1 MAYTIEDIYDELDL
15 RLDQQDYEIK
25 LGEDEVTIY
34 KNGVPATATVY
45 FDNPP
50 GRPQGIAIDFSV
62 GRERTHGYYELQS
75 SDFDD
80 IITDIYDT
88 LSHTPDSPVDPF
100 ERLRESTEVKSSV
113 RYLQEL
119 GYTVKKAR

>member
-25 LGEDEVTIY
+25 LGDDEVIIY

-45 FDNPP
+45 FDNPA
-50 GRPQGIAIDFSV
+50 GRPQGIAIDFKV
-62 GRERTHGYYELQS
+62 GQENTHGYYELQS

-88 LSHTPDSPVDPF
+88 LSHVPDSPVDPF
-100 ERLRESTEVKSSV
+100 ERMAESTEVKTSV
-113 RYLQEL
+113 KFLQEC

>member
-25 LGEDEVTIY
+25 LDDDEVTIY
-34 KNGVPATATVY
+34 KNGIPATATVY

-50 GRPQGIAIDFSV
+50 GRPQGIAIDFHV
-62 GRERTHGYYELQS
+62 GQKRTHGYYELQS

-88 LSHTPDSPVDPF
+88 LSHVSDSPVDPF
-100 ERLRESTEVKSSV
+100 ERVAESIEVKSSV
-113 RYLQEL
+113 RYLQER
-119 GYTVKKAR
+119 GYIVKKVR

>member
-15 RLDQQDYEIK
+15 RLDQQNYKIK
-25 LGEDEVTIY
+25 LDNGEVIIY
-34 KNGVPATATVY
+34 KNGIPATATVY

-50 GRPQGIAIDFSV
+50 GRPQGIAIDFNV
-62 GRERTHGYYELQS
+62 GQESTHGYYELQS
-75 SDFDD
+75 SDFDE

-88 LSHTPDSPVDPF
+88 LSHISDSPDDPF
-100 ERLRESTEVKSSV
+100 ERMEESTEIKSSV
-113 RYLQEL
+113 RYLQEC

>member
-25 LGEDEVTIY
+25 LGDDEVIIY
-34 KNGVPATATVY
+34 KNGIPASATVY

-62 GRERTHGYYELQS
+62 GQERTHGYYELQS

-88 LSHTPDSPVDPF
+88 LSHVSDSPVDPF
-100 ERLRESTEVKSSV
+100 ERMKESTEVKSSV
-113 RYLQEL
+113 KFLQEC